1 MTDNARGGFQNTPTD
16 RSTDAHRGRG
26 DTATEEQRTENEP
39 PRGGATAGTRG
50 SAGPAPRPVGQSDGQ
65 TGKPAD
71 RGRLVTDGGQER
83 GPVEIYGYEVS
94 VEEVQ
99 PRYEQFLAS
108 TVNREVDKGNE
119 VALRKCVVTIRLRKR
134 HRQNTYR
141 HTYDV
146 TFTVTREDGLGAVAR
161 ATHVERPD
169 GHGDR
174 VSVKRQLVVLSRA
187 EEAFEAFLD
196 HRDLDI
202 GVFVT
207 REQLREADRSNAEIT
222 VHDSLDDAAEDGD
235 ER

>member
-1 MTDNARGGFQNTPTD
+1 MRSNESRGLKLDPTD

-26 DTATEEQRTENEP
+26 DAATEEQRTENEP
-39 PRGGATAGTRG
+39 PRGRASNGTRG
-50 SAGPAPRPVGQSDGQ
+50 CAGPAPRPVGQSDGQ
-65 TGKPAD
+65 TGKPA
-71 RGRLVTDGGQER
+71 GRELLTDGGQER

-94 VEEVQ
+94 VKEVQ
-99 PRYEQFLAS
+99 PRYERFLAS

-134 HRQNTYR
+134 DGQSTYQ

-146 TFTVTREDGLGAVAR
+146 TFTVTRKGRGAVAR

-174 VSVKRQLVVLSRA
+174 VSVKRQLAVLSRA
-187 EEAFEAFLD
+187 EEAFGEFLD

-207 REQLREADRSNAEIT
+207 QEQLREADRSHADIA
-222 VHDSLDDAAEDGD
+222 VHDSLDDAAEAGD
-235 ER
+235 AR